1 MNERAIIS
9 GFSVCLPYAENSSLL
24 IESLKQGKCVNLSP
38 WFASDNQAIEC
49 GFSGNTNIAKLK
61 QNNDSALDHLYRLI
75 DEALLQAGLNDDCLK
90 GDRVRVYIT
99 GIGPRVDVMDYR
111 NFYNYND
118 MEDVSV
124 TSSIKNLA
132 VKNMSQDSFSYNLAK
147 KYELSYLP
155 PNMNCTSNSSLTAIH
170 LATRAI
176 EKNGIDLALIINISK
191 IKYQDLGF
199 LVSQGMLDSEIVQPF
214 GVNSNGVLFAEGY
227 GVMLLENQRHRL
239 GRGKSPGISIY
250 SAYKQIN
257 AGRSNDAYWQ
267 SASILKLINSLLND
281 SGVQKEE
288 LCAFI
293 PHGNGTSSS
302 DNVEAKA
309 IAIFTSEMTLPVL
322 AYKGQIGYTATGS
335 GLIDIVIGY
344 HSLKNGE
351 LIFPVVN
358 DDIINDVSR
367 HIPTEGRVSR
377 HDKKHLLKTGL
388 GVDGSVIALLMT
400 NLNTNTGYEGE

>member
-49 GFSGNTNIAKLK
+49 GFSGNINIAKLK

-199 LVSQGMLDSEIVQPF
+199 LASQGMLDSEIVQ
-214 GVNSNGVLFAEGY
+214 
-227 GVMLLENQRHRL
+227 
-239 GRGKSPGISIY
+239 
-250 SAYKQIN
+250 
-257 AGRSNDAYWQ
+257 
-267 SASILKLINSLLND
+267 
-281 SGVQKEE
+281 
-288 LCAFI
+288 
-293 PHGNGTSSS
+293 
-302 DNVEAKA
+302 
-309 IAIFTSEMTLPVL
+309 
-322 AYKGQIGYTATGS
+322 
-335 GLIDIVIGY
+335 
-344 HSLKNGE
+344 
-351 LIFPVVN
+351 
-358 DDIINDVSR
+358 
-367 HIPTEGRVSR
+367 
-377 HDKKHLLKTGL
+377 HLWC
-388 GVDGSVIALLMT
+388 
-400 NLNTNTGYEGE
+400 E